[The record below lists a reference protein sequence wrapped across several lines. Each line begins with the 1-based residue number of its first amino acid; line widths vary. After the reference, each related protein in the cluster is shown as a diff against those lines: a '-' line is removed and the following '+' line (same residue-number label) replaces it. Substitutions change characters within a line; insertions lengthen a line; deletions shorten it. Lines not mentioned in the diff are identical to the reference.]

1 MNISSVS
8 STTITRFAPV
18 VLESGTAVDFEH
30 EACSEDSDLDN
41 GPAATLE
48 DELPA
53 FWTARGRGR
62 GAMVQSIAVGIF
74 EFSTES
80 RVFHVKDALEQ

>member
-18 VLESGTAVDFEH
+18 VPESGTAVDFEQ
-30 EACSEDSDLDN
+30 EPCSEDSDN
-41 GPAATLE
+41 IGPAAATLE
-48 DELPA
+48 DELTA

-62 GAMVQSIAVGIF
+62 RAMVQCIAVGIF
-74 EFSTES
+74 EFLLSHAFST
-80 RVFHVKDALEQ
+80 